1 MGCLPRSICVR
12 QCSLKFP
19 LGEKKK
25 KKGHLGV
32 PLKILNPGGRA
43 ARLAGNIQSLVLL
56 DEWKTDLNN
65 VLTSNCP

>member
-1 MGCLPRSICVR
+1 MSTQEYMCQAVF
-12 QCSLKFP
+12 LKVSS
-19 LGEKKK
+19 EKKK

-43 ARLAGNIQSLVLL
+43 ARLAGNIPSLVLL

>member
-1 MGCLPRSICVR
+1 MSTQEYMCQAVF
-12 QCSLKFP
+12 LKVSS
-19 LGEKKK
+19 GGKK